1 MMAMRNAQEMFQ
13 HEVGDIYD
21 AENRF
26 LRGQQEMLT
35 KASDPQLQG
44 LIRQHIEQT
53 QQHIRN
59 LEGVFNLL
67 GQQPKGVTCDSAQ
80 GLVTEARKA
89 MQDAASDPIRD
100 VLIDTAAAKVE
111 HYEIA
116 SYRSLITDAVL
127 MGQTE
132 IQNLL
137 QQNLQQEE
145 QTAQKAEQSAPL
157 LLQKA
162 MQAETST
169 VGADA

>member
-26 LRGQQEMLT
+26 LKGQQEMLT

-44 LIRQHIEQT
+44 LIKQHIEQT
-53 QQHIRN
+53 QQQIRN
-59 LEGVFNLL
+59 LDQVFSLL

-80 GLVTEARKA
+80 GLVTEAQKA

-116 SYRSLITDAVL
+116 SYRSLITDAEL
-127 MGQTE
+127 MGQRE
-132 IQNLL
+132 IQTLL

-145 QTAQKAEQSAPL
+145 QTAQLLEQTAPQLVRKALAT
-157 LLQKA
+157 A
-162 MQAETST
+162 GRA
-169 VGADA
+169 GATG